1 MHKGTITMRFQFYST
16 SNSSLC
22 DVCTLKASSAD
33 LEAARECILA
43 ALSLATQHLVPM
55 TNLIEKR
62 CNVGRPRGSMSEKQ
76 DTVDSCSSVCLTHLP
91 TQPTAHLLLWGWG
104 GGVGGDCLLSNANYA
119 IWGGSN
125 PAPGHSVSISPSEAR
140 FFRQDFLNYN

>member
-1 MHKGTITMRFQFYST
+1 MHKGTITMLFQFHST
-16 SNSSLC
+16 SNSSLRE
-22 DVCTLKASSAD
+22 VWTLKASSAD
-33 LEAARECILA
+33 LEAAWECILA
-43 ALSLATQHLVPM
+43 ALSLATQHPVPM
-55 TNLIEKR
+55 TDLVEKR

-91 TQPTAHLLLWGWG
+91 TQPTAHLLLLG
-104 GGVGGDCLLSNANYA
+104 GGGDCLLSNTNYA
-119 IWGGSN
+119 VWGGSN